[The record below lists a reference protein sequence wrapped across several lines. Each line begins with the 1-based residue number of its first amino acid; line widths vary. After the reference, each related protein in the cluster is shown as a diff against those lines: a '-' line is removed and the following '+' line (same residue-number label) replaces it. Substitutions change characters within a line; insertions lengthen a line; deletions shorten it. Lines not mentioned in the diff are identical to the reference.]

1 MDKDCK
7 STSKTVYHHANLN
20 QSGLERQTVN
30 MAPQTTLPAHAP
42 GPIRLIAS
50 DLDGT
55 LLRPDGSVSPRTQVA
70 LQRVREAGI
79 MLVLVSARPPRG
91 LRQIVQNTGIGGL
104 ALCCNGA
111 VHYDLDTD
119 TTVSSATILPTQA
132 RWLVETLR
140 TELPELLF
148 AVEDGMRVTCEPAY
162 YASFP
167 HRDELRVA
175 DPCYDEP
182 AVKLIVRHPA
192 CEPEEFHAQIISLVG
207 AGYSVT
213 YSGGPFLEIATAS
226 VTKAATLAQLC
237 ADLGIEAHEVMAFG
251 DMPNDLSMLRW
262 AGHSVA
268 VANAHPLVL
277 EAVHEITRSNAEDGV
292 ALVLERLLNP
302 DSDTRAA
309 SKTPQIRG
317 R

>member
-1 MDKDCK
+1 MR
-7 STSKTVYHHANLN
+7 TS
-20 QSGLERQTVN
+20 
-30 MAPQTTLPAHAP
+30 
-42 GPIRLIAS
+42 IRLIAS

-55 LLRPDGSVSPRTQVA
+55 LLRPDGSVSSRTQVA

-79 MLVLVSARPPRG
+79 VVVLVSARPPRV
-91 LRQIVQNTGIGGL
+91 LRQVARTADIGGL

-111 VHYDLDTD
+111 MLYDLDTD
-119 TTVSSATILPTQA
+119 TIISSVTILPAQA

-140 TELPELLF
+140 STLPDLLF
-148 AVEDGMRVTCEPAY
+148 AVEDGLRVTCEPGY

-167 HRDELRVA
+167 HRDALCVA
-175 DPCYDEP
+175 DPCYADP
-182 AVKLIVRHPA
+182 AVKLMVRHPT
-192 CEPEEFHAQIISLVG
+192 CEPEEFHARVVSLVG
-207 AGYSVT
+207 TTYSVT

-237 ADLGIEAHEVMAFG
+237 ANLSIEAREVMAFG

-277 EAVHEITRSNAEDGV
+277 EAVHEVTRSNAEDGV
-292 ALVLERLLNP
+292 ALVLERLL
-302 DSDTRAA
+302 
-309 SKTPQIRG
+309 
-317 R
+317 